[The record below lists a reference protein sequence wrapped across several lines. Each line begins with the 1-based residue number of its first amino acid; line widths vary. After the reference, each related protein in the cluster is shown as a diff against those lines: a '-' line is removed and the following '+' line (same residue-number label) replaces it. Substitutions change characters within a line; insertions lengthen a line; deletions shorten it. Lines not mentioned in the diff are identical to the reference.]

1 MEPSEFHSV
10 TEIEDGTVSLMVQ
23 GTPVRRYSTSVDA
36 ASGRMTRH
44 VPIEF
49 RLNQLRSVL
58 SAACQE
64 SV

>member
-1 MEPSEFHSV
+1 
-10 TEIEDGTVSLMVQ
+10 
-23 GTPVRRYSTSVDA
+23 
-36 ASGRMTRH
+36 MTRH